1 MQEKFLPY
9 MDEKEI
15 SMIIF
20 DGELLPW
27 MALGKGLIEKQFEV
41 IGRSL
46 ETEITFLKEFGFEE
60 KLQELGGR
68 YEESRFE
75 ELKSKYPKK
84 ELIKNFGL
92 ANYNNFKDLKGI
104 LETLPS
110 LDEQEQAAAV
120 YQQQLDL
127 YAKDSELEYK
137 PFSILKMV
145 YDNGEEEIPALTA
158 MRTSEIFSL
167 ISEDEFLVVNLEL
180 GDSYVAAQKF
190 FEKITTDRGME
201 GVVIKPEVPVGVE
214 SETGVGVGVK
224 AEAETSG
231 VIPFMK
237 VRNKEYL
244 TLVYGYDYRF
254 PHKYEKLIK
263 QKSIKRKIKA
273 SLAEYKLGME
283 MLKVRLDE
291 IGPEN
296 LQLKQTVAN
305 LLFEESQ
312 ESEIDPRL

>member
-1 MQEKFLPY
+1 
-9 MDEKEI
+9 
-15 SMIIF
+15 
-20 DGELLPW
+20 
-27 MALGKGLIEKQFEV
+27 
-41 IGRSL
+41 
-46 ETEITFLKEFGFEE
+46 
-60 KLQELGGR
+60 
-68 YEESRFE
+68 
-75 ELKSKYPKK
+75 
-84 ELIKNFGL
+84 
-92 ANYNNFKDLKGI
+92 
-104 LETLPS
+104 
-110 LDEQEQAAAV
+110 
-120 YQQQLDL
+120 
-127 YAKDSELEYK
+127 
-137 PFSILKMV
+137 V
-145 YDNGEEEIPALTA
+145 YDNGEEEIPTLMT

-167 ISEDEFLVVNLEL
+167 ISEDEYLVVNLEL
-180 GDSYVAAQKF
+180 GDSYVAAQEF

-201 GVVIKPEVPVGVE
+201 GVVIKPEVLAGAGAGAGE
-214 SETGVGVGVK
+214 
-224 AEAETSG
+224 

-263 QKSIKRKIKA
+263 QKSIKRKIKT

>member
-1 MQEKFLPY
+1 

-27 MALGKGLIEKQFEV
+27 MALGKGLIERQFEV
-41 IGRSL
+41 IGKSL
-46 ETEITFLKEFGFEE
+46 ETEISFLKEFGFEE
-60 KLQELGGR
+60 QLQELGAR
-68 YEESRFE
+68 YEASRFE

-84 ELIKNFGL
+84 ELVKNFGL
-92 ANYNNFKDLKGI
+92 ADYNTFKDLKGI

-110 LDEQEQAAAV
+110 LEEQEQAAGV
-120 YQQQLDL
+120 YQQQLEL
-127 YAKDSELEYK
+127 YGKDSELEYK
-137 PFSILKMV
+137 PFSILKIV
-145 YDNGEEEIPALTA
+145 YTNGDEEIPMTT
-158 MRTSEIFSL
+158 MRTSELFSL
-167 ISEDEFLVVNLEL
+167 ISEDEFLLVNLEAQ
-180 GDSYVAAQKF
+180 DSYEAAEQF

-201 GVVIKPEVPVGVE
+201 GVVIKPEVP
-214 SETGVGVGVK
+214 T
-224 AEAETSG
+224 EASGG

-237 VRNKEYL
+237 VRNSQYL

-254 PHKYEKLIK
+254 PHKYEKLMK

-283 MLKVRLDE
+283 MLKVHLDE

-296 LQLKQTVAN
+296 DHFKQTVAN